1 MKNLNSKSIPQ
12 LRKIAVSLGADKSSI
27 RGMDKEALI
36 EAINSIHANWLS
48 KPESQKLVKEV
59 EAYIAANFQPSM

>member
-1 MKNLNSKSIPQ
+1 MKNLSSKSVPQ
-12 LRKIAVSLGADKSSI
+12 LRKIAVSIGADKSSV

-36 EAINSIHANWLS
+36 EAINRIHADWLS

-59 EAYIAANFQPSM
+59 DAYIAANFQPSK